1 MSTNKKI
8 AIVYSVISVLML
20 VIAVMSIMKSH
31 VSSFAVFVG
40 LTFVWG
46 SLAYLYYSK
55 DKE

>member
-31 VSSFAVFVG
+31 VSSFAVFV
-40 LTFVWG
+40 
-46 SLAYLYYSK
+46 
-55 DKE
+55 KEHC